1 MNFCSNCGSPTSQR
15 IPLGDNRNRD
25 VCIKCDAIFYQNPK
39 IIAGCVP
46 TFNNKV
52 LLCKRA
58 IEPRSGFWTLPA
70 GFMENHETCL
80 GAALRE
86 S

>member
-1 MNFCSNCGSPTSQR
+1 MCESCNQ
-15 IPLGDNRNRD
+15 IY
-25 VCIKCDAIFYQNPK
+25 YQNPK

-46 TFNNKV
+46 TFNSKV

-70 GFMENHETCL
+70 GFTENHETCL
-80 GAALRE
+80 EAALHE
-86 S
+86 SKEEANTHIKNPTLWLGKII